1 MSEPSQPSQPSE
13 MDELDAL
20 RALVREVIRDVLPKG
35 LPETETVN
43 LSTDDDLA
51 EFVARLLDLDDEER
65 QELRTGQKRFRLA
78 AAPLPSVAPLPSMAP
93 LPPSAAQPAGPR
105 LAPAQAGTAVT
116 AANGT
121 RRTNDGVRR
130 IDSGAVT
137 EAVIRD
143 AARAGLR
150 LVLGRG
156 AVLTPLARDRAR
168 ASGVQIEKER

>member
-1 MSEPSQPSQPSE
+1 MSEPSQPGQPSQPGE
-13 MDELDAL
+13 TDELDAL

-51 EFVARLLDLDDEER
+51 EFVARLLDLGDEER
-65 QELRTGQKRFRLA
+65 QELRTGRKRFRLA
-78 AAPLPSVAPLPSMAP
+78 AAPLPSVAALS
-93 LPPSAAQPAGPR
+93 
-105 LAPAQAGTAVT
+105 APAS
-116 AANGT
+116 NGT

>member
-1 MSEPSQPSQPSE
+1 MSEAE
-13 MDELDAL
+13 ELDAL

-51 EFVARLLDLDDEER
+51 EFVTRLLELDDEER
-65 QELRTGQKRFRLA
+65 QELQTGRKRFRLA
-78 AAPLPSVAPLPSMAP
+78 PAPLRPAALLPAVATLPA
-93 LPPSAAQPAGPR
+93 L
-105 LAPAQAGTAVT
+105 
-116 AANGT
+116 NGT
-121 RRTNDGVRR
+121 RRTDDGTRR

-143 AARAGLR
+143 AARAGQR

>member
-1 MSEPSQPSQPSE
+1 MSE

-20 RALVREVIRDVLPKG
+20 RALVRDVIRDVLPKG

-51 EFVARLLDLDDEER
+51 EFVTRLLDLDDEER
-65 QELRTGQKRFRLA
+65 QELRAGRKRFRLA
-78 AAPLPSVAPLPSMAP
+78 PAPLRPVAAP
-93 LPPSAAQPAGPR
+93 PP
-105 LAPAQAGTAVT
+105 

-121 RRTNDGVRR
+121 HHTAIGTHHADNGIHHADNGTRR
-130 IDSGAVT
+130 IGSGAVT

-143 AARAGLR
+143 AARAGQR

>member
-1 MSEPSQPSQPSE
+1 MSELDE
-13 MDELDAL
+13 MDAL

-65 QELRTGQKRFRLA
+65 QELRTGRKRFRLTATAATAPPVAAARLLA
-78 AAPLPSVAPLPSMAP
+78 AAPPPASAPSS
-93 LPPSAAQPAGPR
+93 
-105 LAPAQAGTAVT
+105 
-116 AANGT
+116 ANGT
-121 RRTNDGVRR
+121 RR

-143 AARAGLR
+143 AARAGQR